1 MTLEQNIKDVIAK
14 KLEDGTVE
22 QLIAEQLEKG
32 VKNALENL
40 FRSYGDVTKII
51 EEKVKSVMIP
61 YLEQYDYSEYIVK
74 LDSVLVD
81 ILKSS
86 AMENKKLLENFK
98 ELMVPEKDKKIKV
111 TELFERW
118 MGYVEKNVET
128 DELEI
133 NYDDRPTYENVEVR
147 FEVEYNNERSW
158 SDVERAV
165 VVFECD
171 HDEKMNFEI
180 NIHRWKK
187 YDKETWT
194 IDYESVHDLNSLR
207 NLSEFE
213 VLLMKLKQNYT
224 RLIIDSDGD
233 CDEVTPEKEPEASWS

>member
-1 MTLEQNIKDVIAK
+1 MTLEQSIKDVITK

-22 QLIAEQLEKG
+22 QLISEQLEKG

-51 EEKVKSVMIP
+51 EENVKSVMIP
-61 YLEQYDYSEYIVK
+61 YLEGYDYSKYIVK
-74 LDSVLVD
+74 LDSILVD
-81 ILKSS
+81 VLKSS
-86 AMENKKLLENFK
+86 ALENKKLLENFK
-98 ELMVPEKDKKIKV
+98 ELMVPEKDKVIKV

-118 MGYVEKNVET
+118 MKYVEENIET
-128 DELEI
+128 DGLDI
-133 NYDDRPTYENVEVR
+133 DYDDRPRYESVEVR
-147 FEVEYNNERSW
+147 FEVEYNTERSW
-158 SDVERAV
+158 SEIERAV

-171 HDEKMNFEI
+171 HDEDMNFEI

-194 IDYESVHDLNSLR
+194 IDYDSVHDLNSLR
-207 NLSEFE
+207 NLNEFE

-233 CDEVTPEKEPEASWS
+233 SDEVTSDKEPEATWS